1 MLIKRDFYINGRWV
15 APIAGRDCPVI
26 NPSNEEPIAVISLGS
41 EADCDAAVAAARH
54 ELGAKWMW
62 VSVVGQFAIAWLVAF
77 LLFQGG
83 KLLLG

>member
-1 MLIKRDFYINGRWV
+1 MAFVLLYTPCT
-15 APIAGRDCPVI
+15 AAIAA
-26 NPSNEEPIAVISLGS
+26 E
-41 EADCDAAVAAARH
+41 RH

-62 VSVVGQFAIAWLVAF
+62 VSVIGQFAIAWLVAF